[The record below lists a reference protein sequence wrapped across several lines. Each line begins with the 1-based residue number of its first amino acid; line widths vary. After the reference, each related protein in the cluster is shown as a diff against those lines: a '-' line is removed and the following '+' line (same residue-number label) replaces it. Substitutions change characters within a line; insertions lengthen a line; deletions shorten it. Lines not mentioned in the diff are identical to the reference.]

1 VGEQIGDEAGEQ
13 HDGEPTMTQAS
24 TFTLRTPDGV
34 DLFTYCWLPN
44 EKPKAVVQ
52 IAHGLA
58 EHAARYARLA
68 AALNSAGYAVYA
80 NDHRGHGRTVK
91 SAADLGF
98 FAERDG
104 WRKCVDDLWQLN
116 RHVAASHPGLPIVL
130 LGHSMGSTL
139 AEQFM
144 ADHGDLLAGVALS
157 GANGKPTALAKIGAA
172 IMRAERAR
180 LGPRGKS
187 KLAQSLSFDAF
198 NKNFAP
204 ARTAF
209 DWLSRDPAEVDKY
222 VADPLCG
229 FPATVQLWIDLLQG
243 WAAVSRP
250 AHRNR
255 VPKTL
260 PLYLIAGSRDPVS
273 GNTRQLMP
281 WMAEYRAEGLANLAH
296 KFYPDARHELFNE
309 TNRDE
314 VTADLIAWLDKVVA
328 PG

>member
-1 VGEQIGDEAGEQ
+1 MSG
-13 HDGEPTMTQAS
+13 TL
-24 TFTLRTPDGV
+24 TFTLTTPDVV
-34 DLFTYCWLPN
+34 DLFTYCWLPI

-58 EHAARYARLA
+58 EHAGRYARLA
-68 AALNSAGYAVYA
+68 DALTSAGYAVYA

-91 SAADLGF
+91 SADDLGF

-104 WRKCVDDLWQLN
+104 WRKCVDDLWHLN
-116 RHVAASHPGLPIVL
+116 RHVAATHPGLPIVL

-144 ADHGDLLAGVALS
+144 GDHGDALAGVVLS
-157 GANGKPTALAKIGAA
+157 GANGKPTFLAKVGGAIA
-172 IMRAERAR
+172 WAERLRMGAR
-180 LGPRGKS
+180 GRS
-187 KLAQSLSFDAF
+187 KLIQSLTFDAF
-198 NKNFAP
+198 NKSFVP

-209 DWLSRDPAEVDKY
+209 DWLSRDPDEVDKY

-229 FPATVQLWIDLLQG
+229 FAATVQLWIDLLDG
-243 WAAVSRP
+243 WAAVSSA

-255 VPKTL
+255 VRKTL
-260 PLYLIAGSRDPVS
+260 PIYLIAGRRDPVS
-273 GNTRQLMP
+273 DSTRQLEP
-281 WMAEYRAEGLANLAH
+281 WMAEYRAAGMVNLTH

-314 VTADLIAWLDKVVA
+314 VTGNLVGWLDQVV
-328 PG
+328 GQSSRSSGE